1 MFRKIVGIVA
11 FVFLPVLSPVSGV
24 SYSWP
29 VKPFDSQHPIF
40 ATIGEYRDSAHVHA
54 GVDIGEG
61 AGITVYSVTNGKVE
75 QILTTGD
82 NAYVRIKDDGGTQY
96 DYVHITPAVT
106 QGSTVTAGVTILGEI
121 KDITAPHLHFTEN
134 KGGANPLRDG
144 GLTPYVDK
152 SSPTIVSVDFW
163 KQSTPPEQL
172 TGSLYGHMDIRVNT
186 YDTRTSATGDS
197 AGGNCGIYKIT
208 IEFWQGGNQI
218 GDKIEYH
225 IYDKIPSSAVSLVYA
240 TGSTQSIFLY
250 WATNDPFNV
259 PYDKYWNSNQR
270 TGSDYTVNALIPSQ
284 ALYPE
289 GSMLIRVIAEDIR
302 GNKAIHD
309 IGQQ

>member
-1 MFRKIVGIVA
+1 MFRKIIGIMV
-11 FVFLPVLSPVSGV
+11 VLLPVLSPVPGAA
-24 SYSWP
+24 YSWP

-40 ATIGEYRDSAHVHA
+40 ATIGEYRTPTRVHA

-61 AGITVYSVTNGKVE
+61 AGAQVYSVTDGTVINVNSNINGS
-75 QILTTGD
+75 
-82 NAYVRIKDDGGTQY
+82 VRIRTDSGTEY
-96 DYVHITPAVT
+96 EYVHITPSIVIN
-106 QGSTVTAGVTILGEI
+106 STVTVGVTVLGEI
-121 KDITAPHLHFTEN
+121 ADIDAPHLHFTEN
-134 KGGANPLRDG
+134 KGGSNPLRDG

-163 KQSTPPEQL
+163 KQGTEEQL
-172 TGSLYGHMDIRVNT
+172 TGSLYGHIDLRVNT
-186 YDTRTSATGDS
+186 FDPRTSVTGDS

-208 IEFWQGGNQI
+208 IEFWQGGNLI

-225 IYDKIPSSAVSLVYA
+225 IYNKIPPSPVSLVYA

>member
-1 MFRKIVGIVA
+1 MFRKIVGIMAVL
-11 FVFLPVLSPVSGV
+11 FPVLSPVPGAA
-24 SYSWP
+24 YSWP

-40 ATIGEYRDSAHVHA
+40 ATIGEYRDSAHFHA

-61 AGITVYSVTNGKVE
+61 AGTSVYSVTDGTVE
-75 QILTTGD
+75 SVNTVSGL
-82 NAYVRIKDDGGTQY
+82 VRIRDNSGVRY
-96 DYVHITPAVT
+96 DYVHITPSVVANAT
-106 QGSTVTAGVTILGEI
+106 ITAGVTVLGTI
-121 KDITAPHLHFTEN
+121 ASIPAPHLHFSESY
-134 KGGANPLRDG
+134 GGVNPLRID

-163 KQSTPPEQL
+163 KQSATPEQL

-208 IEFWQGGNQI
+208 TEFWQGGNQI

-225 IYDKIPSSAVSLVYA
+225 IYNKIPSSAVSLVYA
-240 TGSTQSIFLY
+240 TGSTQSNFLY

-259 PYDKYWNSNQR
+259 PYDKYWNSKQR
-270 TGSDYTVNALIPSQ
+270 SGSDYTVDALIPMQ

-302 GNKAIHD
+302 GNKATYD